1 MNEKVRMRAEVND
14 SRGFSFVKGLEKG
27 ARKHERVERTLD
39 QVQTILRAIKY
50 RGGPW
55 GVSIK
60 PRANKLEV
68 SVNDRHFARNIL
80 PRD

>member
-1 MNEKVRMRAEVND
+1 MNEKARMRAKVND

-50 RGGPW
+50 RGGP
-55 GVSIK
+55 
-60 PRANKLEV
+60 
-68 SVNDRHFARNIL
+68 
-80 PRD
+80 